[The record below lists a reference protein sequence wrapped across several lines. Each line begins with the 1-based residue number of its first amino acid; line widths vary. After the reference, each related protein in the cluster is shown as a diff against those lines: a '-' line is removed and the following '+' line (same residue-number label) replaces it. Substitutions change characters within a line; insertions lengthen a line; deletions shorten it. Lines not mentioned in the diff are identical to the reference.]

1 MNWNKLLTGCRISVQ
16 LVLVI
21 SLFAVTFSQF
31 LKLKKEITNVS
42 ISPNDGKQG
51 LDLPSITL
59 CPIIHENQL
68 DQNNMTFQEYMKHV
82 LHVSDFFEGAWQK
95 VYLPGVR

>member
-1 MNWNKLLTGCRISVQ
+1 MNWNKLQTGCRISVQ

-31 LKLKKEITNVS
+31 LKLKKEITNTS
-42 ISPNDGKQG
+42 ISPNDDMQG
-51 LDLPSITL
+51 LELPSLTL
-59 CPIIHENQL
+59 CPIYQL
-68 DQNNMTFQEYMKHV
+68 DQDNMTFQDYYLEHV
-82 LHVSDFFEGAWQK
+82 LNVSDFFEGVWQK